1 MKEEQIKGNLSDKI
15 NVLESSKSI
24 AKGSN
29 TNIIVV
35 TNKCNFDCTYC
46 FERDKIRKE
55 DEFIITKEEIEKYID
70 DIKTT
75 ERNPVIVIFGGEP
88 LLAWD
93 RIEYIFEYAKKSG
106 LNPWYTMNT
115 NGYRFKN
122 EDFFKRYCE
131 NEVVKSGHL
140 STEISFDGIGNVD
153 RILKSKRNTTID
165 LINILNKFKEHHIV
179 FRISYTIHNS
189 NENIFDS
196 DIKNIIRTFKPERL
210 IINID
215 YSSNHR
221 IQNEENVKE
230 RLLNLKS
237 FKSYK
242 TCPICRVHCDECNLC
257 GALTE
262 KYRYYNV
269 ENDKIFVKNSTD
281 ITNSML

>member
-1 MKEEQIKGNLSDKI
+1 MKEEQIKGNLSGKI
-15 NVLESSKSI
+15 NVVSNNKSI

-35 TNKCNFDCTYC
+35 TNKCNFDCKYC

-55 DEFIITKEEIEKYID
+55 DEFIITNEEIEKYID
-70 DIKTT
+70 DIKSS

-93 RIEYIFEYAKKSG
+93 KIEYIFEYAKKCN

-122 EDFFKRYCE
+122 DNFFKRYCE

-140 STEISFDGIGNVD
+140 STEISFDGVGNVD
-153 RILKSKRNTTID
+153 RILKSNRNTTSD
-165 LINILNKFKEHHIV
+165 LINILYKFKERHIK
-179 FRISYTIHNS
+179 FRISYTIHSS
-189 NENIFDS
+189 NENIFDL
-196 DIKNIIRTFKPERL
+196 DIKNIIKTFRPERL

-215 YSSNHR
+215 YSSNSK
-221 IQNEENVKE
+221 ITNEEKVKE
-230 RLLNLKS
+230 RLNSLKS
-237 FKSYK
+237 FKL
-242 TCPICRVHCDECNLC
+242 CPICRVHCDECTLC
-257 GALTE
+257 GTLTE
-262 KYRYYNV
+262 NYKYYNI
-269 ENDKIFVKNSTD
+269 ENDKVFVKKSTD

>member
-1 MKEEQIKGNLSDKI
+1 MKEEQIKGNLSGKI
-15 NVLESSKSI
+15 NVVSNNKSI

-35 TNKCNFDCTYC
+35 TNKCNFDCKYC

-70 DIKTT
+70 DIKSS

-93 RIEYIFEYAKKSG
+93 KIEYIFEYAKKCN

-122 EDFFKRYCE
+122 DNFFKRYCE

-140 STEISFDGIGNVD
+140 STEISFDGVGNVD
-153 RILKSKRNTTID
+153 RILKSNRNTTND
-165 LINILNKFKEHHIV
+165 LINILYKFKERHIK

-189 NENIFDS
+189 NENIFDL
-196 DIKNIIRTFKPERL
+196 DIKNIIKTFRPERL

-215 YSSNHR
+215 YSSNSK
-221 IQNEENVKE
+221 ITNEEKVKE
-230 RLLNLKS
+230 KLNSLKT
-237 FKSYK
+237 FKL
-242 TCPICRVHCDECNLC
+242 CPICRVHCDDCTLC
-257 GALTE
+257 GSLTE
-262 KYRYYNV
+262 NYKYYNIR
-269 ENDKIFVKNSTD
+269 NDKVFVKKSTD
-281 ITNSML
+281 ITNSIL

>member
-1 MKEEQIKGNLSDKI
+1 MKEEQIKGNLSGKI
-15 NVLESSKSI
+15 NVVSNNKSI

-35 TNKCNFDCTYC
+35 TNKCNFDCKYC

-70 DIKTT
+70 DIKSS

-93 RIEYIFEYAKKSG
+93 KIEYIFEYAKKCN

-122 EDFFKRYCE
+122 DNFFKRYCE

-140 STEISFDGIGNVD
+140 STEISFDGVGNVD
-153 RILKSKRNTTID
+153 RILKSNRNTTND
-165 LINILNKFKEHHIV
+165 LINILYKFKERHIK

-189 NENIFDS
+189 NENIFDQ
-196 DIKNIIRTFKPERL
+196 DIKNIIKTFRPERL

-215 YSSNHR
+215 YSTSLKIN
-221 IQNEENVKE
+221 NEEKVKE
-230 RLLNLKS
+230 KLNSLKT
-237 FKSYK
+237 FKL
-242 TCPICRVHCDECNLC
+242 CPICRVHCDECTLC
-257 GALTE
+257 GSLTE
-262 KYRYYNV
+262 NYKYYNIR
-269 ENDKIFVKNSTD
+269 NDKVFVKKSTD